1 MCCMQARAK
10 HDTVNTV
17 TAGCVTG
24 GSMSARGIY
33 LSSSASFVL
42 SQTEG
47 VIVESSLMGRPPFL
61 SSYTCILY
69 LFCCFLCSLSCL
81 FSFSLQTNSVKPW
94 FCGAYKYSLDD
105 LETIITD
112 SSLQYPLSRGS
123 YLVFWLCSWA
133 SGSLSWMCGLC
144 CVFSYNWEDFWPT
157 WIMWAMVT
165 LKLNLSY
172 IIKLWLFHRRHWNL
186 NCNPDLESTHEPLL
200 LTFIISAL
208 PVEQ

>member
-69 LFCCFLCSLSCL
+69 LFCCFLCSLSWL

-112 SSLQYPLSRGS
+112 SHYSTLSQEEVIWFFGCAAGPQAAC
-123 YLVFWLCSWA
+123 LGCAGFA
-133 SGSLSWMCGLC
+133 A
-144 CVFSYNWEDFWPT
+144 FS
-157 WIMWAMVT
+157 V
-165 LKLNLSY
+165 
-172 IIKLWLFHRRHWNL
+172 IIEKIFDRH
-186 NCNPDLESTHEPLL
+186 E
-200 LTFIISAL
+200 
-208 PVEQ
+208 